1 MGRTLADNAPGPHY
15 MPNSQR
21 QNQYG
26 AIEFLPI
33 IAVAVI
39 GMAAAVIV
47 FTLARG
53 YYLAADRDAF
63 QRNAA
68 DYGAAFKTGIERHV
82 NSLAAIHAFVSS
94 SHDVNRWEFSN
105 FAHQIL
111 PQNSGF
117 KAVLWLPHVAGKQR
131 KAFEAA
137 LQDDGLFGLRLREL
151 AADGALVPAGERDG
165 YIPVAYVEPFDA
177 SGGLIGVDLAKDPI
191 YAPLFQRARAS
202 GKVVASTPLR
212 RALVD
217 GARAPLMLVVFP
229 LGRVTALQKATLQRI
244 NAQTLP
250 LPKGAGPKKGT
261 QNSGAPPDLEGYALG
276 VLQLTKVV
284 EGIVGAHAPV
294 DAAIA
299 TGSGAALSVY
309 PASAPG
315 EPAAPAMALNRW
327 FGDSEFHQIRPFAVA
342 GTPFYLA
349 IRSTGTGSILT
360 RLYVPAGAA
369 LLVLALAALLA
380 QTMFAI
386 TMRKR
391 QVERAVVARTV
402 ELSKSNRALAAE
414 IEQRREA
421 EGALR
426 IAKDKAE
433 AANRAKSAFL
443 STMSHELRT
452 PLNAVIGFSGMLI
465 DQPGASRE
473 RTQDYLGEINT
484 SGTKLLDLINDIL
497 EITQMDTETSKAD
510 ELVYLPDIADAV
522 IGKMSPLAA
531 MAGVVLH
538 NAVADSVPALHGDS
552 KRLQK
557 ALMNLMSNA
566 VKFTPNGGE
575 AILSAVMGPDGLA
588 IEVRDN
594 GMGMLPGEAAKV
606 VDLFSQGDNTL
617 ARRHDGVGLGLTFV
631 RRVADLHDARL
642 QISSVPGQ
650 GTVIRMTM
658 PSARVIPAREVA

>member
-1 MGRTLADNAPGPHY
+1 M
-15 MPNSQR
+15 SSSER
-21 QNQYG
+21 QHQYG
-26 AIEFLPI
+26 AIDFLPI

-39 GMAAAVIV
+39 GIAAAMIV

-68 DYGAAFKTGIERHV
+68 DYGQAFKTGIERHV

-151 AADGALVPAGERDG
+151 AADGALVPAGERDR
-165 YIPVAYVEPFDA
+165 YIPVAYVEPFYA
-177 SGGLIGVDLAKDPI
+177 SSGLIGVDLAHDPT

-229 LGRVTALQKATLQRI
+229 LGRDTDLQKAARI
-244 NAQTLP
+244 RAQA
-250 LPKGAGPKKGT
+250 LPKPKAAGSKKVVQST
-261 QNSGAPPDLEGYALG
+261 GAPPDLEGYALG

-299 TGSGAALSVY
+299 TGSGAGLSVY

-315 EPAAPAMALNRW
+315 EPAAPAMALTRW

-349 IRSTGTGSILT
+349 IRSHGTGSILT
-360 RLYVPAGAA
+360 RLYVPAGAS

-380 QTMFAI
+380 QTMLSI

-426 IAKDKAE
+426 IAKDRAE

-452 PLNAVIGFSGMLI
+452 PLNAVIGFSSMLI
-465 DQPGASRE
+465 DQPDASRE
-473 RTQDYLGEINT
+473 RTQDYLGEINA
-484 SGTKLLDLINDIL
+484 SGTRLLDLINDIL
-497 EITQMDTETSKAD
+497 EITQMDTETHKAG

-522 IGKMSPLAA
+522 IEKMRPLAA

-538 NAVADSVPALHGDS
+538 NTVADSVPALQGDS

-557 ALMNLMSNA
+557 ALMNLVSNA
-566 VKFTPNGGE
+566 VKFTPSGGE
-575 AILSAVMGPDGLA
+575 AILSAGMGPDGLA

-606 VDLFSQGDNTL
+606 IDLFSQGDNTL
-617 ARRHDGVGLGLTFV
+617 SRRHDGVGLGLTFV

-650 GTVIRMTM
+650 GTVIRMTV
-658 PSARVIPAREVA
+658 PSARIVPAREVA

>member
-1 MGRTLADNAPGPHY
+1 
-15 MPNSQR
+15 MPSSER
-21 QNQYG
+21 QHAYG
-26 AIEFLPI
+26 AIDFLPI
-33 IAVAVI
+33 VAVAII
-39 GMAAAVIV
+39 GIAAAVMV

-53 YYLAADRDAF
+53 YYLAADREAF
-63 QRNAA
+63 QRDAA

-137 LQDDGLFGLRLREL
+137 LQDDGLYGLRLREL
-151 AADGALVPAGERDG
+151 APDGILVPAGERDR
-165 YIPVAYVEPFDA
+165 YIPVAYVEPFEA
-177 SGGLIGVDLAKDPI
+177 SGGLIGVDLAQDPI
-191 YAPLFQRARAS
+191 YAPLFQRARDS
-202 GKVVASTPLR
+202 GKVVASAPLQ

-229 LGRVTALQKATLQRI
+229 LGRDTGLQKAALQRI
-244 NAQTLP
+244 SAQKLVMQTGTERK
-250 LPKGAGPKKGT
+250 KGA
-261 QNSGAPPDLEGYALG
+261 QSAGAPPDLEGYALG

-299 TGSGAALSVY
+299 TGSGTALNVY

-315 EPAAPAMALNRW
+315 EPAAPAMALTRW
-327 FGDSEFHQIRPFAVA
+327 FGDAEFHQIRRFAVA

-349 IRSTGTGSILT
+349 IRSTGMGSVLT

-452 PLNAVIGFSGMLI
+452 PLNAVIGFSSMLI

-473 RTQDYLGEINT
+473 KTQDYLGEINT

-497 EITQMDTETSKAD
+497 EITQMDTEPPKTD

-522 IGKMSPLAA
+522 IEKMRPLAA
-531 MAGVVLH
+531 MAGVTLH

-557 ALMNLMSNA
+557 ALMNLVSNA
-566 VKFTPNGGE
+566 VKFTPDGGE
-575 AILSAVMGPDGLA
+575 AVLSAGMGPDGLA

-606 VDLFSQGDNTL
+606 IDLFSQGDNTL
-617 ARRHDGVGLGLTFV
+617 SRRHDGVGLGLTFV

-650 GTVIRMTM
+650 GTAIRMTV
-658 PSARVIPAREVA
+658 PSARIVPAREVA

>member
-1 MGRTLADNAPGPHY
+1 MGRILADDAPGPHF
-15 MPNSQR
+15 MSSNER
-21 QNQYG
+21 QHRYG
-26 AIEFLPI
+26 AIDFLPI
-33 IAVAVI
+33 IAVVVI
-39 GMAAAVIV
+39 GVAAAVIV
-47 FTLARG
+47 FSLARG

-151 AADGALVPAGERDG
+151 AADGSLVPAGERDR

-177 SGGLIGVDLAKDPI
+177 SGGLIGVDLAQDPI

-202 GKVVASTPLR
+202 GKVVSSPPLR

-229 LGRVTALQKATLQRI
+229 LGRDTALQKAARI
-244 NAQTLP
+244 STQALP
-250 LPKGAGPKKGT
+250 VPKGMKKGT
-261 QNSGAPPDLEGYALG
+261 QSSGAPPDLEGYALG
-276 VLQLTKVV
+276 VLQLTRVV
-284 EGIVGAHAPV
+284 EGVVGAHAPV

-299 TGSGAALSVY
+299 TGSGTALNVY
-309 PASAPG
+309 PSSAPG
-315 EPAAPAMALNRW
+315 EPAAPMMALTRW
-327 FGDSEFHQIRPFAVA
+327 LGDAEFHQIRPFAVA

-349 IRSTGTGSILT
+349 IRSNGTGSVLT

-391 QVERAVVARTV
+391 QVERAVVARTI
-402 ELSKSNRALAAE
+402 ELSRTNRALAAE
-414 IEQRREA
+414 IEQRCEA

-452 PLNAVIGFSGMLI
+452 PLNAVIGFSSMLI
-465 DQPGASRE
+465 EQPNAPHE
-473 RTQDYLGEINT
+473 RTQDYLSEINT
-484 SGTKLLDLINDIL
+484 SGAKLLDLINDIL
-497 EITQMDTETSKAD
+497 EITQMDTETRKID

-522 IGKMSPLAA
+522 IGKMRPQAA
-531 MAGVVLH
+531 LAGVALH
-538 NAVADSVPALHGDS
+538 NAVADSVPPLRGDS

-557 ALMNLMSNA
+557 ALMNLVSNA

-575 AILSAVMGPDGLA
+575 AILSATMEPDGLA

-617 ARRHDGVGLGLTFV
+617 SRRHDGVGLGLTFV

-650 GTVIRMTM
+650 GTVIRMIV
-658 PSARVIPAREVA
+658 PSARIVPVREVA

>member
-1 MGRTLADNAPGPHY
+1 M
-15 MPNSQR
+15 SSKER
-21 QNQYG
+21 QHQYG
-26 AIEFLPI
+26 AIDFLPI

-47 FTLARG
+47 FTLSRG

-137 LQDDGLFGLRLREL
+137 LQDDGLYGLRLREL
-151 AADGALVPAGERDG
+151 MADGSLVPAGERDG
-165 YIPVAYVEPFDA
+165 YTPVAYVEPFDA
-177 SGGLIGVDLAKDPI
+177 SGGLIGVDLAQDPI

-202 GKVVASTPLR
+202 GKVVASAPLR

-217 GARAPLMLVVFP
+217 GARAPLMLVVFT
-229 LGRVTALQKATLQRI
+229 LGRDTVLQKAARIGTQR
-244 NAQTLP
+244 LP
-250 LPKGAGPKKGT
+250 VPNGLKKGT

-276 VLQLTKVV
+276 VLQLTEVV
-284 EGIVGAHAPV
+284 EGIAGAHAPV

-299 TGSGAALSVY
+299 TGSGTALSVY
-309 PASAPG
+309 PTSAPG
-315 EPAAPAMALNRW
+315 EPAAPMMALTRW
-327 FGDSEFHQIRPFAVA
+327 FGDAEFHQIRPFSVA

-349 IRSTGTGSILT
+349 IRSNGTGSVLA

-391 QVERAVVARTV
+391 QVERAVVARTI
-402 ELSKSNRALAAE
+402 ELSRTNRALAAE
-414 IEQRREA
+414 IEQRRGA

-452 PLNAVIGFSGMLI
+452 PLNAVIGFSSMLI
-465 DQPGASRE
+465 DQPDASRE

-497 EITQMDTETSKAD
+497 EITQMDTEIRKID

-522 IGKMSPLAA
+522 IGKMRSQAA
-531 MAGVVLH
+531 LAGVALH
-538 NAVADSVPALHGDS
+538 NAVADNVPALHGDS

-557 ALMNLMSNA
+557 ALMNLVSNA

-575 AILSAVMGPDGLA
+575 AILSAAMGPDGLT

-617 ARRHDGVGLGLTFV
+617 SRRHDGVGLGLTFV

-642 QISSVPGQ
+642 QISSVPGE
-650 GTVIRMTM
+650 GTVIRMTV
-658 PSARVIPAREVA
+658 PSARIVPVREVA

>member
-1 MGRTLADNAPGPHY
+1 MSSNE
-15 MPNSQR
+15 R
-21 QNQYG
+21 QHQYG
-26 AIEFLPI
+26 AIDFLPI

-137 LQDDGLFGLRLREL
+137 LQDDGLYGLRLREL
-151 AADGALVPAGERDG
+151 MADGSLVPAGERDR

-177 SGGLIGVDLAKDPI
+177 SGGLIGVDLAQDPI

-202 GKVVASTPLR
+202 GKVVASAPLR

-229 LGRVTALQKATLQRI
+229 LGRGTVLQKAARI
-244 NAQTLP
+244 GTQMLP
-250 LPKGAGPKKGT
+250 APNGLKKGT

-276 VLQLTKVV
+276 VLQLTEVV
-284 EGIVGAHAPV
+284 DGIAGAHAPV

-299 TGSGAALSVY
+299 TGSGTALSVY
-309 PASAPG
+309 PTNAPG
-315 EPAAPAMALNRW
+315 EPAARMMALTRW
-327 FGDSEFHQIRPFAVA
+327 FGDSEFHQVRPFTMA
-342 GTPFYLA
+342 GTPFYLV
-349 IRSTGTGSILT
+349 IRSNGTGSVLT

-391 QVERAVVARTV
+391 QVERAVVARTI
-402 ELSKSNRALAAE
+402 ELSRTNRALAAE
-414 IEQRREA
+414 IEQRRGA

-452 PLNAVIGFSGMLI
+452 PLNAVIGFSSMLI
-465 DQPGASRE
+465 DQPDASRE

-497 EITQMDTETSKAD
+497 EITQMDTEIRKID

-522 IGKMSPLAA
+522 IGKMRSHAA
-531 MAGVVLH
+531 LAGVALH
-538 NAVADSVPALHGDS
+538 NGVADNVPALHGDS

-557 ALMNLMSNA
+557 ALMNLVSNA

-575 AILSAVMGPDGLA
+575 TTLSAAMGPDGLT

-617 ARRHDGVGLGLTFV
+617 SRRHDGVGLGLTFV

-642 QISSVPGQ
+642 QISSVPGE
-650 GTVIRMTM
+650 GTVIRMTV
-658 PSARVIPAREVA
+658 PSARIVPVREVA